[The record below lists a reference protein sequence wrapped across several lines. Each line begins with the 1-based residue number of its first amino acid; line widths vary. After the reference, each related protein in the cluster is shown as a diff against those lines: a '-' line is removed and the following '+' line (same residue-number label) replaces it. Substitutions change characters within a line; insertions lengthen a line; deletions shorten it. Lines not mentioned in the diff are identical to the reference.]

1 MEAEDLIFDDGSQ
14 GQVVKQ
20 LSELLPDI
28 CVAVFTQA
36 FIIETIYLCDLS
48 RLVVASENS
57 DSILEAN
64 L

>member
-1 MEAEDLIFDDGSQ
+1 MEAEDLIFDDSSQ

-36 FIIETIYLCDLS
+36 FIIETISINKLFSRTMLS
-48 RLVVASENS
+48 
-57 DSILEAN
+57 
-64 L
+64 